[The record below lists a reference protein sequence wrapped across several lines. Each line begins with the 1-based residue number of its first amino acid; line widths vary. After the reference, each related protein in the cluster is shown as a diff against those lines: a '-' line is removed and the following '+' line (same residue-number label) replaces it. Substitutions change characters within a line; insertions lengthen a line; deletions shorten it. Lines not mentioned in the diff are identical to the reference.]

1 MDLRSIILSEV
12 RQTEKENDIPPV
24 QNLKSNDTNELT
36 YKTDDSQTQKKNLWL
51 PEGRDSYRVWEG
63 HVLTAIFKMNNQWIY
78 KGLLYS
84 TKKEV
89 GTILAVYVSY

>member
-63 HVLTAIFKMNNQWIY
+63 RVLTAIFKMNNQWIY